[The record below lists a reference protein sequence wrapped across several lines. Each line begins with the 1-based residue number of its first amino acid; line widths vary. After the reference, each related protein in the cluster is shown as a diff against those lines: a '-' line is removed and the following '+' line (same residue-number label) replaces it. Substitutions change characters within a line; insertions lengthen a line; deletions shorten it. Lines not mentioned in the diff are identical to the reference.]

1 MSSVELYPALAPYLL
16 IGFAFLLPLLRLLRV
31 GRTVSR
37 VVALGAMVF
46 TTLLSIIIYLSTRG
60 GRVLVYTIGG
70 FPIPLGIAYA
80 VDEFSSLLGLLTSLL
95 FPLLAPVSPLFVDD
109 NEYYYSAL
117 LGLEAGLLGVFYT
130 GDVFNMFVM
139 LEVFTI
145 SAFVL
150 ISTAKTRG
158 AFKATI
164 TYAIAGMV
172 AGTFFFLSAVLV
184 YYSAGS
190 LNIGNVAAIVS
201 GLYPPMGRS
210 VDVRVALL
218 MPLLI
223 MTWSMLVES
232 AISPLHFWL
241 PGAYSNAPPVV
252 SSILSGLAEG
262 MAFYVVTRLYYTIY
276 AGIPGYI
283 QLMLG
288 FLGGLTVGVA
298 GAGLIASKSLVRV
311 ISYTVILDSGMMALA
326 LSLGPSGIPVFL
338 SYAVAHALVK
348 PVLFLSSGYARVEGA
363 SSSSSPLSV
372 LWSSRALAFSFLIG
386 VLNVVGIPPTALFM
400 AKLQLYMLAL
410 ESFSQGNPVALITLI
425 VLPLGSIL
433 AFIGFVKQLTEIFS
447 AKKPTVIAGPPGY
460 LKALV
465 IALAV
470 TSIVI
475 GLAYNPV
482 QDVINASAS
491 AVLDRLAYIRSV
503 LEKTLVPVVVYG

>member
-1 MSSVELYPALAPYLL
+1 MVSVELYPALAPYLL
-16 IGFAFLLPLLRLLRV
+16 IGFAFFLPLLRLLKA
-31 GRTVSR
+31 GRIVSR
-37 VVALGAMVF
+37 AVALGAMVI
-46 TTLLSIIIYLSTRG
+46 TSILSIIIYLSTRG
-60 GRVLVYTIGG
+60 GGVLVYTIGG
-70 FPIPLGIAYA
+70 FPIPVGIAYA
-80 VDEFSSLLGLLTSLL
+80 VDGFSSLLGLLTSLL
-95 FPLLAPVSPLFVDD
+95 FLLIAPVSHLFVDD

-117 LGLEAGLLGVFYT
+117 LGLEAGLLGIFYT

-172 AGTFFFLSAVLV
+172 AGTFFFFSAVLV
-184 YYSAGS
+184 YYSAGT
-190 LNIGNVAAIVS
+190 LNIGHVAAIAS
-201 GLYPPMGRS
+201 GFYPPMGRTA
-210 VDVRVALL
+210 DIRVALL

-288 FLGGLTVGVA
+288 LLGGLTVGVA

-338 SYAVAHALVK
+338 SYAIAHALVK
-348 PVLFLSSGYARVEGA
+348 PVLFLSSGYTRVEEA
-363 SSSSSPLSV
+363 SSSSPLSV

-410 ESFSQGNPVALITLI
+410 DSFSRGNPVALITL
-425 VLPLGSIL
+425 VALPIGSIL
-433 AFIGFVKQLTEIFS
+433 ALIGFVKQFSEIFS
-447 AKKPTVIAGPPGY
+447 ARKPARVAGPPGY

-465 IALAV
+465 ATLAIASLA
-470 TSIVI
+470 I

-482 QDVINASAS
+482 QDVINASAT
-491 AVLDRLAYIRSV
+491 AVLDRLAYIHSV
-503 LEKTLVPVVVYG
+503 LEKTLAPVVVYG